1 MHNDDS
7 TAAVLFLPVK
17 LTDTTM
23 PPQVSTIHMPAAMPS
38 VTRKGFSFALAL
50 IMVSWLASVAA
61 PAAAQTV
68 TPTANYTDLWYTRGE
83 DGWGMSL
90 TQKPASGGGQQLFG
104 VWYTYDPRRPDT
116 TTAEPNDL
124 QPLWLTMTAGNWV
137 TPTRYEGRLFV
148 TSGTFYALTWNAA
161 NLGVQDVGSFS
172 LTFSDANTAV
182 YNYAVAPPANLQSTN
197 PAFGLNAFSGSKTIV
212 RLAF

>member
-1 MHNDDS
+1 MKMIRNTDNLRPAGLRRTS
-7 TAAVLFLPVK
+7 TLPWLLLAVSLSG
-17 LTDTTM
+17 
-23 PPQVSTIHMPAAMPS
+23 Q
-38 VTRKGFSFALAL
+38 
-50 IMVSWLASVAA
+50 
-61 PAAAQTV
+61 AQTV
-68 TPTANYTDLWYTRGE
+68 TPSVNVTDLWYTRSE

-90 TQKPASGGGQQLFG
+90 TQKATTAGTQQLFG

-116 TTAEPNDL
+116 STAEPNDL
-124 QPLWLTMTAGNWV
+124 EPLWLTLTNGNWV

-172 LTFSDANTAV
+172 LTFSDASNGTFA
-182 YNYAVAPPANLQSTN
+182 YNVQTPANLTSTN
-197 PAFGLNAFSGSKTIV
+197 PAFGLPSFSGSKSVT